1 MKIFAEYGEA
11 YRIEMLAPDNW
22 HNHFRQK
29 DDPRFRP
36 TVAYIASQFARANAM
51 GNTVPPITTAEQI
64 VQYRR
69 DIEEAATEAGFPN
82 FEPLMVL
89 MMTPDTTPEMVTSAF
104 NAGAYGLKI
113 MPANVTTHSSHGIV
127 DYKAKL
133 FRDCLRVA
141 RSQRKPALF
150 HAEVVDPSIS
160 VQDRE
165 QLFIPIL
172 SDIREEFP
180 NLPICVEHISD
191 ADMVQFVMN
200 ADSYV
205 SATVTPH
212 HMEVVEAD
220 AQHDVHLQCMPYPKQ
235 MKDVEAVRFA
245 AFTHPR
251 FFYGSDNAPHLRPT
265 KEREHPSPASGVFTA
280 PVELS
285 VLVELFERY
294 RQLEKL
300 EAFLSERGARWHGVR
315 QNKGEVTLHREP
327 WVVPDVIDLGDGN
340 EIVPYKH
347 GHTLNWRLADCLRLG
362 QPT

>member
-1 MKIFAEYGEA
+1 MKIEDVYKGRPT
-11 YRIEMLAPDNW
+11 RITMRAPDNW

-36 TVAYIASQFARANAM
+36 TVAYIARQFARANAM
-51 GNTVPPITTAEQI
+51 GNTVPPITTAEQM

-69 DIEEAATEAGFPN
+69 DIVEAATEAGFPN
-82 FEPLMVL
+82 FESLMVL
-89 MMTPDTTPEMVTSAF
+89 MMTPETTPDMVSAAF
-104 NAGAYGLKI
+104 DAGAYGVKI
-113 MPANVTTHSSHGIV
+113 MPANGTTNSSHGIQ
-127 DYKAKL
+127 DYEARL

-141 RSQRKPALF
+141 RSYRKAALF
-150 HAEVVDPSIS
+150 HAEVPDLS
-160 VQDRE
+160 VSPQDRE
-165 QLFIPIL
+165 RLFIPIL
-172 SDIREEFP
+172 SGIREEFP

-212 HMEVVEAD
+212 HMEVVETDAD
-220 AQHDVHLQCMPYPKQ
+220 RDVHLQCMPYPKQ

-245 AFTHPR
+245 TFSHPR

-265 KEREHPSPASGVFTA
+265 KERSTPAPASGVFTA
-280 PVELS
+280 PVELP

-294 RQLEKL
+294 NLLVKL
-300 EAFLSERGARWHGVR
+300 EAFLSERGAQWNRVPLNTGTI
-315 QNKGEVTLHREP
+315 TLVREP

-347 GHTLNWRLADCLRLG
+347 GQTLDWQLA
-362 QPT
+362 T